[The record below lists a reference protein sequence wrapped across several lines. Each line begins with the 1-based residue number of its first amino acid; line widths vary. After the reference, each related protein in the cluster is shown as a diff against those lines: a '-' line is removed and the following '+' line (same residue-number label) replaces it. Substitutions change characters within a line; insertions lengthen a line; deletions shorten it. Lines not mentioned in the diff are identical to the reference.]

1 MFRWMKDHWLCLDSL
16 VGIEGLVEA
25 DQVRIVS
32 SLVRFGLGC
41 CRQFNANNGFG
52 IGHVCDRLECVWL

>member
-1 MFRWMKDHWLCLDSL
+1 VGGLNLL
-16 VGIEGLVEA
+16 VDIKGLVEA

-32 SLVRFGLGC
+32 SLVRFGVGC

-52 IGHVCDRLECVWL
+52 IGHVCDRLECGWL